1 MKKMCKQRFVCL
13 YDGDGDG
20 DDGDAITGSLEAAS

>member
-1 MKKMCKQRFVCL
+1 MCKQRCVVCL